1 MRTTNLA
8 RLVIAQKTIEVKCIE
23 KRVFETELNEL
34 QVPSVTSVIVLAAGY
49 LLSKKSAST
58 AVC

>member
-1 MRTTNLA
+1 MRTTNSA
-8 RLVIAQKTIEVKCIE
+8 GLVIAQENTEVKCIE
-23 KRVFETELNEL
+23 KRGFETELSEL
-34 QVPSVTSVIVLAAGY
+34 LVPSTTSVIVLAAGY